1 MIAWTHEATRGE
13 PRCGPLV
20 FFSAIAYH
28 SPASIVRRAPALHSP
43 FAVPWSS
50 GSLRPP
56 LSFNL
61 ATGSGDQGINTED

>member
-1 MIAWTHEATRGE
+1 MTAWTHEATRGE

-28 SPASIVRRAPALHSP
+28 SPASIVRRAPARHSP

-50 GSLRPP
+50 GSLRPR
-56 LSFNL
+56 LSFN
-61 ATGSGDQGINTED
+61 QGINTED